1 MSYFSLFII
10 SFTIGLSG
18 ALAPGPLL
26 ATVVYESARRGAK
39 SVPLIVLGHGLLEI
53 VMVGVI
59 ALGISRFIN
68 NPFLLKVI
76 SFLGV
81 VILLYFGLKMFLST
95 FKLSLEGKSFQEK
108 SSNLLLTGITMSL
121 ANPYWT
127 IWWLTIGLGLILSA
141 QKLGLLGISI
151 FFMGHILADLGW
163 YSFIS
168 FSINKGRKFISLKIY
183 QGTIAICALT
193 LIGFAFWFAIN
204 TLKLKF

>member
-39 SVPLIVLGHGLLEI
+39 SGPLIVLGHGLLEI

-81 VILLYFGLKMFLST
+81 VILLYFGLKMFLLA

-141 QKLGLLGISI
+141 QKLGLLGISV
-151 FFMGHILADLGW
+151 FFMGHILADFSW

-168 FSINKGRKFISLKIY
+168 FSISKGRRFISKRVYKSI
-183 QGTIAICALT
+183 IAICGLT